1 MRTVPSGIDTATRKE
16 HSEESVK
23 RGPRRAVRFYGVI
36 LAALILLSSSA
47 LAAPAYAAAVRLL
60 AVVSGG
66 GEFAGRLKEPS
77 GLFFD
82 EAKKRLYIADS
93 GSKRI
98 VSTDADFKYLAEL
111 TSKDIELPTAVVKN
125 SSGQFF
131 SVDAGRGGM
140 LLIEAKKELQ
150 IEPFTLKGGEAGR
163 DIFVPGRIAIDR
175 HDRVYVIDRLNRR
188 ILVADAAGAVLR
200 SISVKDEGFY
210 GFNDVRVDDDGNV
223 YALDTLGA
231 MVYVFDNSGNLKMKF
246 SGKDSTDNALFKFPL
261 SLAVSM
267 DFIYVADAHAGTIFV
282 FDKSG
287 VLHHR
292 IGRKGEREGEFSH
305 PTYLFV
311 DASERIFVIDGNR
324 VQVFKE
330 EKE

>member
-1 MRTVPSGIDTATRKE
+1 MRTVPSGVDTTTRTK
-16 HSEESVK
+16 HSEDRAK
-23 RGPRRAVRFYGVI
+23 RAPRRAVRFCRLI
-36 LAALILLSSSA
+36 SAAVFLLSSA
-47 LAAPAYAAAVRLL
+47 VFAAPSYAAAVRLL

-82 EAKKRLYIADS
+82 ETKKRLYIADS

-111 TSKDIELPTAVVKN
+111 TSKEIELPTAVVKN
-125 SSGQFF
+125 SSGQFL
-131 SVDAGRGGM
+131 SVDAGRGEM
-140 LLIEAKKELQ
+140 LLIEAKKDVQ
-150 IEPFTLKGGEAGR
+150 IDRFKLKGGEAGR

-175 HDRVYVIDRLNRR
+175 QDRVYVIDRLNRR
-188 ILVADAAGAVLR
+188 ILVADAGGAVLR

-231 MVYVFDNSGNLKMKF
+231 KVYIFDNSGNLKMKF
-246 SGKDSTDNALFKFPL
+246 NGKDSAGNALFKFPL
-261 SLAVSM
+261 SLAVSR
-267 DFIYVADAHAGTIFV
+267 DFIYVADAHAGTLFV
-282 FDKSG
+282 FDKTG

>member
-1 MRTVPSGIDTATRKE
+1 MRTVPSGVDMTTRTE
-16 HSEESVK
+16 HAEDRAK
-23 RGPRRAVRFYGVI
+23 RGPLRAVRSCRVI
-36 LAALILLSSSA
+36 LAALLLLSSSA
-47 LAAPAYAAAVRLL
+47 FAAPAYAAAVRLL

-111 TSKDIELPTAVVKN
+111 TSKDIEFPTAVVKN
-125 SSGQFF
+125 SAGQFL
-131 SVDAGRGGM
+131 SVDAGRGDI
-140 LLIEAKKELQ
+140 LFIEAKKELQ
-150 IEPFTLKGGEAGR
+150 IDRFKLKGGDPGR

-188 ILVADAAGAVLR
+188 ILVADASGAVLR
-200 SISVKDEGFY
+200 SISVKDDGFY

-231 MVYVFDNSGNLKMKF
+231 RVYIFDNSGNLKMEF
-246 SGKDSTDNALFKFPL
+246 GGKDSAGNALFKFPL
-261 SLAVSM
+261 SLAVSR
-267 DFIYVADAHAGTIFV
+267 DFIYVADAHAGAILV
-282 FDKSG
+282 FDKTG
-287 VLHHR
+287 VMHHR

-305 PTYLFV
+305 PAYLFV

>member
-1 MRTVPSGIDTATRKE
+1 MRTVPSGVDTAPRTGRFDDLA
-16 HSEESVK
+16 K
-23 RGPRRAVRFYGVI
+23 RGPRRAVRFHRLI
-36 LAALILLSSSA
+36 AAALFLLSSA
-47 LAAPAYAAAVRLL
+47 AFAAPSYAAAVRLL

-66 GEFAGRLKEPS
+66 GEFTSRLKEPS

-111 TSKDIELPTAVVKN
+111 SSKEIELPTAVVKN
-125 SSGQFF
+125 GAGQFLA
-131 SVDAGRGGM
+131 VDAGRGEM
-140 LLIEAKKELQ
+140 LLIEAKKEVQ
-150 IEPFTLKGGEAGR
+150 IETFKLKGGEAGR
-163 DIFVPGRIAIDR
+163 DIFIPGRIAIDGQ
-175 HDRVYVIDRLNRR
+175 DRVYVIDRLNRR
-188 ILVADAAGAVLR
+188 ILVTDGGGAVLR

-210 GFNDVRVDDDGNV
+210 GFNDVRVDEGGNV
-223 YALDTLGA
+223 YALDTLGGK
-231 MVYVFDNSGNLKMKF
+231 VYVFDNSGNLKLKF
-246 SGKDSTDNALFKFPL
+246 GGKDSAGAAIFKFPL
-261 SLAVSM
+261 SLAVSR
-267 DFIYVADAHAGTIFV
+267 DFIYVADAHAGTLFV
-282 FDKSG
+282 FDKTG
-287 VLHHR
+287 VMHHR

-311 DASERIFVIDGNR
+311 DGSERIFVIDGNR